1 LGIAPWDDGSLKQ
14 RGFPDVFVFSGK
26 YSKHVGCLEK
36 PSFFYIILVG
46 LCWFLLLSYSDES
59 YCHWLFAHS
68 FRKATNW
75 I

>member
-1 LGIAPWDDGSLKQ
+1 MFLFSLGNTVNMLGVWKSL
-14 RGFPDVFVFSGK
+14 P
-26 YSKHVGCLEK
+26 
-36 PSFFYIILVG
+36 FFYIILVG

-59 YCHWLFAHS
+59 HCHWLFAHS